1 VPDASDSILSS
12 VKKVLGIAEDYTI
25 FDLDIILHI
34 NSALA
39 TLTQLGIG
47 PEDGFMIEDSSTTWD
62 QFLVDSDNR
71 IKLNNVKT
79 YICLR
84 VRLWFD
90 PPQTSFMNEAFER
103 QLSELEWRINVTRE
117 STDWVDPDPT
127 PDRGVLVI
135 DGGED
140 G

>member
-62 QFLVDSDNR
+62 QFLVDSGNR

-127 PDRGVLVI
+127 PDRVC
-135 DGGED
+135 
-140 G
+140 